1 MNNIIWIISTILI
14 INLSGILF
22 KALYSTYK
30 TDEKTNI
37 IKPKKILLVS
47 GSLCAIGLLLIVIIA
62 WFLETNST
70 ITEKYLFASLI
81 IIFAV
86 SLGGYLIVFY
96 LNYKITLNE
105 DHFIYQNFFRI
116 KKTIYYKDI
125 IIDNSKLYL
134 KIKIRKN
141 GKEKNLFKIAGL
153 LENENRFMEY
163 YRNWKKNK

>member
-1 MNNIIWIISTILI
+1 MNDIVWIISTILI

-22 KALYSTYK
+22 KELYSKNK
-30 TDEKTNI
+30 TGKKTNI

-47 GSLCAIGLLLIVIIA
+47 GSLCAIGLLLIVVIA

-70 ITEKYLFASLI
+70 ITEKYLYASLI
-81 IIFAV
+81 MVFAI

-116 KKTIYYKDI
+116 KKIIYYKDI

-141 GKEKNLFKIAGL
+141 GKEKILFKIAGL
-153 LENENRFMEY
+153 LENENRFMDY